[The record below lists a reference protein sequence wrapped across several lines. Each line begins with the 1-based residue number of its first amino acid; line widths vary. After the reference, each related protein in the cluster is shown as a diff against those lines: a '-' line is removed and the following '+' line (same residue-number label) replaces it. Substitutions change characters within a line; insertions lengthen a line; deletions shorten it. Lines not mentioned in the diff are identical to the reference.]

1 MTTHRFFISPENF
14 KDDRVNFPADL
25 QAQISRVLR
34 LRAGDEVAALDN
46 LGNSYQARLEQE
58 LDGNWFGKIISTCR
72 VDSEPRVSVTL
83 YFGLTQR
90 EKVEWILQKGTEVG
104 VAAFQPFFS
113 RRTLVQQP
121 ESGEKHH
128 ARWESILREAAEQ
141 SGRGHIPDLLKPVKL
156 KDAIKSAVGENDLTI
171 AAWEDETRQDLNAVL
186 SKQKLSSVGIF
197 CGPEGGFDP
206 AEIDLMQTAGV
217 NLFSLGKRVL
227 RMETAAILA
236 PALVLYELGEMSV
249 LKLTLV

>member
-58 LDGNWFGKIISTCR
+58 PDGSWFGKIISSCR
-72 VDSEPRVSVTL
+72 VDSDPRIRVTL

-104 VAAFQPFFS
+104 VAAFQPFIS
-113 RRTLVQQP
+113 RRTLAQQP
-121 ESGEKHH
+121 ESAEKHH
-128 ARWESILREAAEQ
+128 TRWEAILREAAEQ

-171 AAWEDETRQDLNAVL
+171 AAWEDETRKDLKAVL
-186 SKQKLSSVGIF
+186 SKQKLSYVGLF

-217 NLFSLGKRVL
+217 KLFSLGKRVL
-227 RMETAAILA
+227 RMETAAILT

-249 LKLTLV
+249 LK